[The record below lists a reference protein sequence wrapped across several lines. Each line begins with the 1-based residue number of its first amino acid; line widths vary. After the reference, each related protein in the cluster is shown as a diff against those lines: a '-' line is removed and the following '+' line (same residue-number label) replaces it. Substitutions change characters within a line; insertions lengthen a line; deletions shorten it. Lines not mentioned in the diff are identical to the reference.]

1 MVVQGLLSRVV
12 LTVPGGPSGAA
23 RLPGVGTAWRRPCR
37 GGFYMPRTKASRHS
51 VLRAVCSRQTRPPKR
66 LQQGVRPRVY
76 SGEASGS
83 PPSVGIPSLK

>member
-1 MVVQGLLSRVV
+1 MVVQGLLSRVA

-23 RLPGVGTAWRRPCR
+23 RPPGVGTAWRRPCR